1 MSETDRP
8 RNVMR
13 SIGAVLA
20 GFVAVF
26 VLSMGTD
33 MVLHAAGVY
42 PAWGLAMS
50 QQLFL
55 LATAYR
61 IVYGLVGG
69 YITARLAPSGPMRH
83 AIILGLIGTVV
94 GLVATAAT
102 WNKGP
107 EFGPKW
113 YALAIAAIALPCSWA
128 GGRMAARRK

>member
-1 MSETDRP
+1 MSDSNHP
-8 RNVMR
+8 RNVKR

-20 GFVAVF
+20 GFAAVF

-42 PAWGLAMS
+42 PPWGLVMS
-50 QQLFL
+50 ERLFL

-69 YITARLAPSGPMRH
+69 YVTARLAPSRPMRH
-83 AIILGLIGTVV
+83 AIILGSIGTVV
-94 GLVATAAT
+94 GLAATAAT
-102 WNKGP
+102 WSKGP

-128 GGRMAARRK
+128 GGLMAARRE